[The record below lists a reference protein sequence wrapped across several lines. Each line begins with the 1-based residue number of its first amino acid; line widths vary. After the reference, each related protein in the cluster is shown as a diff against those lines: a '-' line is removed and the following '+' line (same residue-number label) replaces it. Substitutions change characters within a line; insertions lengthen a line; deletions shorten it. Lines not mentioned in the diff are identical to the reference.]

1 MKEGVFSC
9 ENCSKTFTHQYK
21 LNSHIILDHEKTE
34 LKFYCDICQ
43 KSNFQTGQT
52 KGFPQKMLLE
62 NHMKINHVKLT
73 EPKACPTCGEE
84 FNFGEENRKITWGSR
99 KAEIDLSKTATRQ
112 LQSQA

>member
-9 ENCSKTFTHQYK
+9 ENCSRTFTHQYK

-52 KGFPQKMLLE
+52 KGFREKLLLE
-62 NHMKINHVKLT
+62 NHIKINHVKLK

-84 FNFGEENRKITWGSR
+84 FSFGADLKAGHCRKSTLS
-99 KAEIDLSKTATRQ
+99 DLTFLFVLK
-112 LQSQA
+112 L